1 MEDFEDYSVESVVR
15 GHHIYKSI
23 WTPLIGEVLT
33 AELEEDNTEDQ
44 YAVAVIRAE
53 TIVGHVPCELRRIF
67 YFFIRRGGTIDCT
80 VTGHRKHGLELEV
93 PCSYKLTGKPKY
105 IKRLVKLLSKIKK
118 SDDKDDDKD

>member
-44 YAVAVIRAE
+44 YAVAVIRAG
-53 TIVGHVPCELRRIF
+53 TIVGHVPRELRTSSYDVVVLLI
-67 YFFIRRGGTIDCT
+67 
-80 VTGHRKHGLELEV
+80 V
-93 PCSYKLTGKPKY
+93 P
-105 IKRLVKLLSKIKK
+105 
-118 SDDKDDDKD
+118 